1 MLNWLDKLDRR
12 WIFLMMFLAVAL
24 PILLQL
30 RVPQTTTE
38 LSRAVFEE
46 IDKLSP
52 GDKILIGFDYE
63 PGSEAELGPMATSV
77 VHQCCEKKLKMY
89 FMTLWPAGPPLI
101 EEAFRKVIQSDY
113 PEMVYGQDYVNL
125 GYKSGYE
132 GVIKVI
138 VTDLPSLYTTDY
150 RGTSIEQ
157 IPMCRGLK
165 NIQSM
170 KLIMSVSA
178 GYPGTKE
185 WIQYAG
191 TPYADKLKVV
201 SGCTGVQAPQM
212 FPYIPDQLPGLLVA
226 IKGAGEYEKL
236 VNEKY
241 SGPNPPPKYLE
252 ADRRMGPQLVA
263 HLLMIGLIAMG
274 NVVYFLKRRQRRAR

>member
-191 TPYADKLKVV
+191 TPYADKLKVI
-201 SGCTGVQAPQM
+201 SPDAPACRLRRCSPT
-212 FPYIPDQLPGLLVA
+212 FPISFPASWSPSKGPVNMRSSSTKNTPDPIRLRNISRPTAAWVRNLR
-226 IKGAGEYEKL
+226 
-236 VNEKY
+236 
-241 SGPNPPPKYLE
+241 PTC
-252 ADRRMGPQLVA
+252 
-263 HLLMIGLIAMG
+263 
-274 NVVYFLKRRQRRAR
+274 